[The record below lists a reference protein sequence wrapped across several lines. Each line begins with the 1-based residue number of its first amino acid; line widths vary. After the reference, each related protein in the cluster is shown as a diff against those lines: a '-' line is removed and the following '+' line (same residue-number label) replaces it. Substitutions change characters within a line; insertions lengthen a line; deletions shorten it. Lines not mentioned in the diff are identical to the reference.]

1 MAARSVLLGDTGPSD
16 LYSAESNRET
26 ESRAREAVVDAWRR
40 ALHRMRERR
49 AAQDRADPGR

>member
-1 MAARSVLLGDTGPSD
+1 MNRDPRARSRQPDGKARP
-16 LYSAESNRET
+16 AESTRET